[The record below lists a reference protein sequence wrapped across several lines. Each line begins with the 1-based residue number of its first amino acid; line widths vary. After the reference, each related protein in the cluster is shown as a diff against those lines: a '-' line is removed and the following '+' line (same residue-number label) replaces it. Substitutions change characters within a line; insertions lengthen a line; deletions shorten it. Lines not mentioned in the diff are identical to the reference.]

1 MVQRCVL
8 HALMY
13 SLVYVL
19 DDDPLLSKNL
29 AAALAQESGIEV
41 RTFTSP
47 IPFRDACQETMP
59 DALITCVQIADT
71 DCLALAADLQQ
82 RDPGLAALVMT
93 SETNESETARAIA
106 ALGPLRHVNKPCAMA
121 DLLPKLRVALERRR
135 LLRELEEAKSVV
147 ESRDAALEES
157 TRRVEQARA
166 ELRSTHIEL
175 RTATERLMHAEQ
187 LAAVGRV
194 VTGIAHELSRQLT
207 LVGYAEAIKS
217 RVAHDAELVEF
228 ADIIVSAQKRLTAMV
243 DEIRDFAAAQGN
255 VDGRLDREPADVA
268 AVVDESLALMRYD
281 RDVRKRTILREY
293 RARPLAALHRIK
305 FSQVVI
311 NLVSNAVLATE
322 PGDTITV
329 RLETGL
335 DGTDDVAG
343 DASAQVQSVAS
354 LTVVDQGEGMPA
366 EVLERLGE
374 PFFTTRGDE
383 GSGLG
388 VGICTRIVEEH
399 GGKLTYKSNVG
410 HGTTARVTIPLLEKD
425 VMVPAGVEGDR

>member
-1 MVQRCVL
+1 MVQDRVP

-19 DDDPLLSKNL
+19 DDDPLLAKNL
-29 AAALAQESGIEV
+29 ATALAQESGIEV
-41 RTFTSP
+41 QTFSSLAQLE
-47 IPFRDACQETMP
+47 DACMTAMP
-59 DALITCVQIADT
+59 DALITCPRVADA
-71 DCLALAADLQQ
+71 DCLALVERLETRQ
-82 RDPGLAALVMT
+82 PGLTGLIMT
-93 SETNESETARAIA
+93 RRSDQTETARVVA
-106 ALGPLRHVNKPCAMA
+106 ALGPLRHVHKPCAMVE
-121 DLLPKLRVALERRR
+121 LLPKLRVALERRQ
-135 LLRELEEAKSVV
+135 LLRELEQTRSVV

-217 RVAHDAELVEF
+217 RVAHDKELVEF

-243 DEIRDFAAAQGN
+243 DEIRDFAAAEGT
-255 VDGRLDREPADVA
+255 VDRGLYREPADVA
-268 AVVDESLALMRYD
+268 AVIDESLALMRYD
-281 RDVRKRTILREY
+281 RDVRRRTISREY

-322 PGDTITV
+322 PGDTIIV
-329 RLETGL
+329 RL
-335 DGTDDVAG
+335 DVG
-343 DASAQVQSVAS
+343 DAAPNVAI
-354 LTVVDQGEGMPA
+354 LTVIDQGVGMPE

-374 PFFTTRGDE
+374 PFFTTRGDR

-388 VGICTRIVEEH
+388 VGICTRIIEEH
-399 GGKLTYKSNVG
+399 GGKLIYESEVG
-410 HGTTARVTIPLLEKD
+410 RGTTARVSIPLIAAE
-425 VMVPAGVEGDR
+425 EGNDEGGQ